1 MSEALPPFLHLRI
14 ITSSRLLTEEEA
26 EEVTLPG
33 LEGYLGIFPG
43 HRPLMVALGRGRLAF
58 RASGKEEEFSIAGG
72 YAEVFPDRVLVF
84 TELSREE
91 SDGSHSG

>member
-1 MSEALPPFLHLRI
+1 MSEALPPFLYLRV
-14 ITSSRLLTEEEA
+14 ITASKLLAEEEV

-43 HRPLMVALGRGRLAF
+43 HRPLMVALGRGRLAY
-58 RASGKEEEFSIAGG
+58 RASGKQEAFSISGG

-91 SDGSHSG
+91 SDGSYSG

>member
-1 MSEALPPFLHLRI
+1 MSEALPPFLHLRV
-14 ITSSRLLTEEEA
+14 ITSSKLLAEEEV

-33 LEGYLGIFPG
+33 LEGLLGIFPG
-43 HRPLMVALGRGRLAF
+43 HRPLMVVLGRGRLIY
-58 RASGKEEEFSIAGG
+58 RASGRQEGFSIKGG

-91 SDGSHSG
+91 SDGSYSG